1 MGCREAIFINKST
14 INFPIFL
21 LSFSTKF
28 PIFPVFSILSFLFSY
43 FFLSNHAA
51 GHPEIESSTL
61 KRTKDIYFIMLVLMH
76 YRMLAVDWF
85 RITCGNDWRPMQNEM
100 ATSLAR
106 SRLHLLIA
114 RLHGLSICCLRE

>member
-21 LSFSTKF
+21 LFFKTKF
-28 PIFPVFSILSFLFSY
+28 PIFPIFSILSSY
-43 FFLSNHAA
+43 FPIFLSNHAA

-76 YRMLAVDWF
+76 HRMLAVDWF

-106 SRLHLLIA
+106 SRLHHLIA